1 MKTRFLASL
10 LFCTLFWTAKAQNN
24 VCRKETDLK
33 RFKNIEN
40 NLIPIYSIKG
50 QTRKMSISDFLKRN
64 NIPGLRIVFIDKGKM
79 GWSADYGYA
88 DIEKKIKINAN
99 TVFAGASLAKPV
111 AAVTALNL
119 AEKGKLDLDENI
131 NKKLVGW
138 KVPENEFTKIQ
149 KVTLRRLLSH
159 TSGLDRQLWSEYLE
173 KDSIPTF
180 KQMLN
185 GEKPSVDQE
194 LQFFNE
200 PGKGRRYSNTG
211 YLIVGELIADVSG
224 QSFADAVDQL
234 VFKPCG
240 MTNSSFQ
247 QPLPGNLRNR
257 IATGY
262 SGNLRPF
269 PHKIYPFGGAG
280 AIWTTPDDLGKFVI
294 SLMKDYKTDSH
305 IILSKEMSKNVFN
318 KGEDK
323 DQLAFSL
330 WTYKDDIVFR
340 HTGHSLGFTSF
351 IFGSVDKEQAVIV
364 MSNGE
369 NTQDLFDHIQR
380 AVAEEYK
387 WDYFRPE
394 FYDAVSIDSK
404 SLKQFTGQFD
414 WEGNFLIITK
424 EDDQLFVLI
433 NSDRYQLIPIAE
445 NQFLIPEKSL
455 KLVFPKRE
463 SKLIEIWKANGD
475 SSQANKIN

>member
-10 LFCTLFWTAKAQNN
+10 ICCTLFLTAKAQNN
-24 VCRKETDLK
+24 VSGKETDLK
-33 RFKNIEN
+33 HFKNIEN

-50 QTRKMSISDFLKRN
+50 QTTKMSISDFLKRD

-79 GWSADYGYA
+79 AWSADYGYA
-88 DIEKKIKINAN
+88 DIEKKIMVNFN
-99 TVFAGASLAKPV
+99 TVFAGASLSKPV

-119 AEKGKLDLDENI
+119 VEKGKLDLDENI
-131 NKKLVGW
+131 NEKLVEW
-138 KVPENEFTKIQ
+138 KIPENEFTKTQ
-149 KVTLRRLLSH
+149 KVTLKRLLSH
-159 TSGLDRQLWSEYLE
+159 TSGLDGQLWSEYLE

-185 GEKPSVDQE
+185 GEKPSVDPAPH
-194 LQFFNE
+194 FFNE
-200 PGKGRRYSNTG
+200 PGKAHKYSNTG
-211 YLIVGELIADVSG
+211 YLIVGELIADASG

-240 MTNSSFQ
+240 MTNSTFRQS
-247 QPLPGNLRNR
+247 LPEQLRNR
-257 IATGY
+257 AATGY

-269 PHKIYPFGGAG
+269 PYKIYPFGAAG
-280 AIWTTPDDLGKFVI
+280 AIWTTPNDLGKFVI

-323 DQLAFSL
+323 DKLAFSL
-330 WTYKDDIVFR
+330 WTHKNDIVFR
-340 HTGHSLGFTSF
+340 HTGHCLGFTSF
-351 IFGSVDKEQAVIV
+351 IFGSVDKDQAVIV

-394 FYDAVSIDSK
+394 FYDAASINIK
-404 SLKQFTGQFD
+404 SLKQFTGQFN
-414 WEGNFLIITK
+414 WEGNFLLITK
-424 EDDQLFVLI
+424 EEDKLFVLI

-455 KLVFPKRE
+455 NLIFPKGE
-463 SKLIEIWKANGD
+463 GKSIKIWKANGD
-475 SSQANKIN
+475 SSEANKIN

>member
-10 LFCTLFWTAKAQNN
+10 LFCTLIWTAKAQNN
-24 VCRKETDLK
+24 GFGKETDFK
-33 RFKNIEN
+33 HFKNIEN

-50 QTRKMSISDFLKRN
+50 QPKKMSISDFLKRD

-79 GWSADYGYA
+79 AWSADYGYA
-88 DIEKKIKINAN
+88 DIEKKTKVNLN

-119 AEKGKLDLDENI
+119 VEKGKLDLDENI
-131 NKKLVGW
+131 NEKLVEW
-138 KVPENEFTKIQ
+138 KVPENEFTKTQ

-180 KQMLN
+180 EQMLT
-185 GEKPSVDQE
+185 GEKPSIDSG
-194 LQFFNE
+194 LRFFNE
-200 PGKGRRYSNTG
+200 PGKTRKYSNTG

-224 QSFADAVDQL
+224 ESFADAVDHL
-234 VFKPCG
+234 VFKPAG
-240 MTNSSFQ
+240 MTNSTFRQS
-247 QPLPGNLRNR
+247 LPDQLRNR
-257 IATGY
+257 VATGY

-269 PHKIYPFGGAG
+269 PYKIYPFGAAG

-305 IILSKEMSKNVFN
+305 IILSKERSKNIFN
-318 KGEDK
+318 KGDDK
-323 DQLAFSL
+323 DKLAFSL
-330 WTYKDDIVFR
+330 WTYKNDIIFR

-351 IFGSVDKEQAVIV
+351 IFGSVDKDQAVIV

-369 NTQDLFDHIQR
+369 NTEDLFDHIQR

-394 FYDAVSIDSK
+394 FYNAASVDSQ

-424 EDDQLFVLI
+424 EDNKLFVLI

-455 KLVFPKRE
+455 KLIFPKRE
-463 SKLIEIWKANGD
+463 DKSIEIWKANGD

>member
-1 MKTRFLASL
+1 MKTQFLASFI
-10 LFCTLFWTAKAQNN
+10 FCTLCWTAKAQNN
-24 VCRKETDLK
+24 VSGKEIDLK
-33 RFKNIEN
+33 HFKNIEN
-40 NLIPIYSIKG
+40 NLIPMYSIKE
-50 QTRKMSISDFLKRN
+50 QTRKMSISDFLKRD
-64 NIPGLRIVFIDKGKM
+64 NIPGLRIVFIDKGKIA
-79 GWSADYGYA
+79 WSADYGYA
-88 DIEKKIKINAN
+88 DIQKKIKVSAN

-111 AAVTALNL
+111 AAVAALSL
-119 AEKGKLDLDENI
+119 VEKGKLDLDKNI
-131 NKKLVGW
+131 NEKLVGW

-180 KQMLN
+180 EQMLN
-185 GEKPSVDQE
+185 GSKPSVDPA
-194 LQFFNE
+194 LHFFNE
-200 PGKGRRYSNTG
+200 PGKTRKYSNTG

-240 MTNSSFQ
+240 MTNSTFR
-247 QPLPGNLRNR
+247 QPLPEKLRNR
-257 IATGY
+257 MATGY
-262 SGNLRPF
+262 SGNLQPF
-269 PHKIYPFGGAG
+269 PHKIYPFGAAG

-294 SLMKDYKTDSH
+294 SLMKDYKTDSY

-318 KGEDK
+318 RGEDK
-323 DQLAFSL
+323 DKLAFSL
-330 WTYKDDIVFR
+330 WAYKNDIVFR

-351 IFGSVDKEQAVIV
+351 IFGSVDNDQSVIV

-369 NTQDLFDHIQR
+369 NTQDLFDYIQR

-394 FYDAVSIDSK
+394 FYDVASIDSK
-404 SLKQFTGQFD
+404 SLKPFTGQFD

-424 EDDQLFVLI
+424 ENDQLFILI
-433 NSDRYQLIPIAE
+433 NSDRYQLIPIAAD
-445 NQFLIPEKSL
+445 QFLIPEKSL
-455 KLVFPKRE
+455 KLIFPKGGGR
-463 SKLIEIWKANGD
+463 SIEIWKSNGD
-475 SSQANKIN
+475 SSQAKKIN

>member
-1 MKTRFLASL
+1 MKTQFLASL
-10 LFCTLFWTAKAQNN
+10 LFCTLFWTVKAQNN
-24 VCRKETDLK
+24 GSRKEIDLK
-33 RFKNIEN
+33 HFKNIEN

-50 QTRKMSISDFLKRN
+50 KTRKMSISDFLKRD
-64 NIPGLRIVFIDKGKM
+64 NIPGLRIVFIDKGKIA
-79 GWSADYGYA
+79 WSRDYGYA
-88 DIEKKIKINAN
+88 DIEKKIKVNVN
-99 TVFAGASLAKPV
+99 TVFAGASLAKPL
-111 AAVTALNL
+111 AAVAALNL
-119 AEKGKLDLDENI
+119 VEKGKLDLDENI
-131 NKKLVGW
+131 NKKLVEW
-138 KVPENEFTKIQ
+138 KIPENEFTKIQ

-180 KQMLN
+180 EQMLN
-185 GEKPSVDQE
+185 GEKPSVDPG
-194 LQFFNE
+194 LRFFNE
-200 PGKGRRYSNTG
+200 PGKTRKYSNTG

-234 VFKPCG
+234 VFKPSG
-240 MTNSSFQ
+240 MTNSTFQ
-247 QPLPGNLRNR
+247 QSLPEHLKNR
-257 IATGY
+257 VATGY

-269 PHKIYPFGGAG
+269 PYKIYPFGAAG

-305 IILSKEMSKNVFN
+305 ILLSREMTKNVFN
-318 KGEDK
+318 KAED
-323 DQLAFSL
+323 DHRLAFSL
-330 WTYKDDIVFR
+330 WTYKNDILFR
-340 HTGHSLGFTSF
+340 HMGHNLGFTSF
-351 IFGSVDKEQAVIV
+351 IFGSVDKDQTVIV

-394 FYDAVSIDSK
+394 FYDVTSIDIK

-414 WEGNFLIITK
+414 WERNFLIITK
-424 EDDQLFVLI
+424 EDDKLFALI
-433 NSDRYQLIPIAE
+433 NSDRFQLIPIAE

-455 KLVFPKRE
+455 KLIFPKE
-463 SKLIEIWKANGD
+463 EGKSIEIWKANGD
-475 SSQANKIN
+475 SSQANKIK

>member
-1 MKTRFLASL
+1 MKIPFLASL
-10 LFCTLFWTAKAQNN
+10 IFCTLFCTSKAQNK
-24 VCRKETDLK
+24 VYRKETDLK
-33 RFKNIEN
+33 HFKNIET

-50 QTRKMSISDFLKRN
+50 QTGKMSVSDFLKNN

-79 GWSADYGYA
+79 AWSADYGYA
-88 DIEKKIKINAN
+88 NIEKKIKVNAN

-111 AAVTALNL
+111 AAVTALHFV
-119 AEKGKLDLDENI
+119 EKGKIDLDKDI
-131 NKKLVGW
+131 NEKLTGW
-138 KVPENEFTKIQ
+138 KVPESEFTKTE

-180 KQMLN
+180 EQMLA
-185 GEKPSVDQE
+185 GEKPSVDPG
-194 LQFFNE
+194 LRFFNE
-200 PGKGRRYSNTG
+200 PGKAHKYSNTG

-234 VFKPCG
+234 VFNPCG
-240 MTNSSFQ
+240 MTNSTFQ
-247 QPLPGNLRNR
+247 QPLPEQLRNR
-257 IATGY
+257 VATGY

-269 PHKIYPFGGAG
+269 PHKIYPFGAAG

-305 IILSKEMSKNVFN
+305 IILSKEISKNVFN
-318 KGEDK
+318 RGEGKDK
-323 DQLAFSL
+323 LAFSL
-330 WTYKDDIVFR
+330 WTYKNDIVFR

-351 IFGSVDKEQAVIV
+351 IFGSVDKDQAVIV

-380 AVAEEYK
+380 AVAEEYQ

-394 FYDAVSIDSK
+394 FYNAVPIDNK
-404 SLKQFTGQFD
+404 SLKQFTGQFN
-414 WEGNFLIITK
+414 WEDKFLIITK
-424 EDDQLFVLI
+424 EDDKLFILI

-455 KLVFPKRE
+455 KFVFPKG
-463 SKLIEIWKANGD
+463 KGTLIEIWKANGD